1 MDVGTSPVFTWL
13 IQADSSIN
21 PEQHHNHHIV
31 IEQLLLNISL
41 VRWHGF
47 HSYLYRVS
55 RKKSIA
61 FHWIFSKIP
70 TNNSIKSDAF
80 FPETMYK

>member
-31 IEQLLLNISL
+31 IEQLLLSQRPCRGLIGPFFL
-41 VRWHGF
+41 VF
-47 HSYLYRVS
+47 YL
-55 RKKSIA
+55 
-61 FHWIFSKIP
+61 
-70 TNNSIKSDAF
+70 F
-80 FPETMYK
+80 FFIVEKL

>member
-41 VRWHGF
+41 VR
-47 HSYLYRVS
+47 
-55 RKKSIA
+55 
-61 FHWIFSKIP
+61 
-70 TNNSIKSDAF
+70 
-80 FPETMYK
+80 